1 MSLDNYEILKEL
13 GRGGMGAVF
22 LANDKRLKRQVAI
35 KVLQMPQ
42 GIDFYS
48 AKNAVNNFKREAVAI
63 ANLSH
68 NNIVNIYDIGEKG
81 NVHYIVM
88 ELIDG
93 QPLSKILK
101 AQGQPFHLE
110 TVLQISSEICD
121 ALSYIH
127 RNNVIHRDIKP
138 ENIIYTAKGISK
150 LTDFGIAKFKGDQD
164 METES
169 KPGDVKGTI
178 LYISP
183 EQLQTPDLVD
193 GRADMYSFAVSLYEL
208 LTGTTPFHG
217 ETPREVIMKILTQE
231 PIAPSKL
238 VPDLLPHIDSVILK
252 ALAKDPDKRYEN
264 VQEFND
270 EIKNIADFRSKFSIQ
285 GGLKS
290 GKKDKVFYSQT
301 SLDSFEDV
309 LVQGLKFPP
318 DAQQRML
325 YEIEIL
331 FSKYFEEYDDYFK
344 NNNTTTKYS
353 DDSSYYS
360 NYNDDYSND
369 DNYQTTSVFLKSLAY
384 ICPKLTNEGQNI
396 LKSPNLTSLGVEGS
410 ILLSKITSDIS
421 LENIYKK
428 FYSPDKLMI
437 LFNYLYLLSQKNLI
451 SFDSIGFFNETI
463 FLGDML
469 TEFKVISKQQLDQ
482 ALIVKSRSKD
492 KLIGEILVSN
502 GFLSRESLLNILKIQ
517 SWYRKFLRE

>member
-1 MSLDNYEILKEL
+1 MSLDNYEIIKEL

-42 GIDFYS
+42 GIDFDS
-48 AKNAVNNFKREAVAI
+48 AKNAINNFKREAVAI

-68 NNIVNIYDIGEKG
+68 NNIVNIYDIGEQG

-101 AQGQPFHLE
+101 SQGQPFHLE

-127 RNNVIHRDIKP
+127 KNNVIHRDIKP

-150 LTDFGIAKFKGDQD
+150 LTDFGIAKFRCDQD

-231 PIAPSKL
+231 PIPPSKL

-252 ALAKDPDKRYEN
+252 ALAKDPDKRYDN
-264 VQEFND
+264 VQEFNN
-270 EIKNIADFRSKFSIQ
+270 EMKNIAEFRSKFAIQ

-290 GKKDKVFYSQT
+290 DKQDKMFYSRMG
-301 SLDSFEDV
+301 LDSLQDV
-309 LVQGLKFPP
+309 VKIGKKFPP
-318 DAQQRML
+318 EAQQRML
-325 YEIEIL
+325 YEME
-331 FSKYFEEYDDYFK
+331 
-344 NNNTTTKYS
+344 
-353 DDSSYYS
+353 
-360 NYNDDYSND
+360 
-369 DNYQTTSVFLKSLAY
+369 
-384 ICPKLTNEGQNI
+384 
-396 LKSPNLTSLGVEGS
+396 
-410 ILLSKITSDIS
+410 ILLSKYMDEYKDLFSENGSISNTIDEDYDENDDDFGYSIPEKELKSPFQSSFDHIILQLTKTSQDLINSGRINTLGMDASIFISKIDGNSTFGDIFNKS
-421 LENIYKK
+421 YTPE
-428 FYSPDKLMI
+428 KLSS
-437 LFNYLYLLSQKNLI
+437 LFNLLSSLAQKDLI
-451 SFDSIGFFNETI
+451 SFKLKSPFTDNIL
-463 FLGDML
+463 LGDML
-469 TEFKVISKQQLDQ
+469 TSFRSISKNQLDQ
-482 ALIVKSRSKD
+482 ALILKSRTKD
-492 KLIGEILVSN
+492 KLMGEILVSS
-502 GFLSRESLLNILKIQ
+502 GFLPRESLLNILKLQ
-517 SWYRKFLRE
+517 AWYRRILR